1 MRGCFH
7 DHDDDE
13 RHGWRERH
21 FGGRHGGRHGER
33 GWGARGWGGREGRG
47 GFGGRMFGP
56 GDLRLVLMAL
66 IEQQPRHGYELIKA
80 VEDLFGGAYAPSP
93 GAVYPTLSLLEDQGH
108 LASATDEGG
117 KRVFSLT
124 EQGQAWLAENR
135 AAVEGVMMRLR
146 LVARRMSGEAAP
158 ETVREAIQTLKLAV
172 MAKPG
177 DWSEAETGR
186 VVEILMNAV
195 RDIGG
200 K

>member
-1 MRGCFH
+1 MHGCFY
-7 DHDDDE
+7 DDE
-13 RHGWRERH
+13 DRHEWRERR
-21 FGGRHGGRHGER
+21 FGEGRHGRR
-33 GWGARGWGGREGRG
+33 GWRGWGGRGGR

-56 GDLRLVLMAL
+56 GDLRLVIMAL

-80 VEDLFGGAYAPSP
+80 VEELFGGAYAPSP
-93 GAVYPTLSLLEDQGH
+93 GAVYPTLSLLEDQGQ
-108 LASATDEGG
+108 LASAVDEGG

-124 EQGQAWLAENR
+124 EAGKAWLDENR
-135 AAVEGVMMRLR
+135 AAVDGVMARMRLA
-146 LVARRMSGEAAP
+146 ARMMSGQLAP
-158 ETVREAIQTLKLAV
+158 EAVREAVHTLRQAILT
-172 MAKPG
+172 KPG

>member
-21 FGGRHGGRHGER
+21 FGGR
-33 GWGARGWGGREGRG
+33 REGRG

>member
-13 RHGWRERH
+13 RHDGRERH
-21 FGGRHGGRHGER
+21 FGGRHGARHSG
-33 GWGARGWGGREGRG
+33 RGWGGREGRG

-108 LASATDEGG
+108 LASSTDEGG

-135 AAVEGVMMRLR
+135 PRSRG
-146 LVARRMSGEAAP
+146 
-158 ETVREAIQTLKLAV
+158 
-172 MAKPG
+172 
-177 DWSEAETGR
+177 
-186 VVEILMNAV
+186 
-195 RDIGG
+195 
-200 K
+200 

>member
-1 MRGCFH
+1 MHGYH
-7 DHDDDE
+7 DHDE
-13 RHGWRERH
+13 ESFGWRGRRCGEGHHGHRSR
-21 FGGRHGGRHGER
+21 GG
-33 GWGARGWGGREGRG
+33 GWRGWGGRPGR

-80 VEDLFGGAYAPSP
+80 VEELFGGAYAPSP
-93 GAVYPTLSLLEDQGH
+93 GAVYPTLSLLEDQGQ
-108 LASATDEGG
+108 LASTVDEGG

-124 EQGQAWLAENR
+124 EAGKAWLDENR
-135 AAVEGVMMRLR
+135 AAVDGVMARMRLA
-146 LVARRMSGEAAP
+146 ARMMSGQLAP
-158 ETVREAIQTLKLAV
+158 ETVREAMHTLRQAILT
-172 MAKPG
+172 KPG

-195 RDIGG
+195 REIGG